1 MMITMGDN
9 ELRSI
14 VHQLTHSPSLPSS
27 QSLPVA
33 AAKFSLLTFFP
44 LFVQYKYLLLS
55 MYGRFIAWI
64 LVALD
69 LYPEIADANFKCM
82 LWTFKQQ
89 LTLKFEYVVKFLLF
103 SYTRLCTVYFGICQQ
118 HVSFSESVNCFID
131 LKRCKL
137 RSPVCF
143 PTSSVDAEHVSH
155 RLQWATTSKK
165 YLLILCNS
173 HIK

>member
-1 MMITMGDN
+1 MSDRNFGDCYLCLESTGADFIQQMMITMGDN

-69 LYPEIADANFKCM
+69 LYPEISDANFKCM
-82 LWTFKQQ
+82 L
-89 LTLKFEYVVKFLLF
+89 
-103 SYTRLCTVYFGICQQ
+103 
-118 HVSFSESVNCFID
+118 
-131 LKRCKL
+131 
-137 RSPVCF
+137 
-143 PTSSVDAEHVSH
+143 
-155 RLQWATTSKK
+155 
-165 YLLILCNS
+165 
-173 HIK
+173 